1 MIGYIELQNL
11 GFAELIVLRRVAF
24 QTVLLNQVHASVL
37 DSLLRALSTIRSPV
51 FREFVLE
58 LGGNPDMFGGLPS
71 SYWGCWKKIERFLE
85 EQFAMHDDFRF
96 IIRTPGPPSWEVLR
110 WEALQGYARVIF
122 PLLASRGYIQFEVSL
137 L

>member
-1 MIGYIELQNL
+1 MGL
-11 GFAELIVLRRVAF
+11 GFTKLTVLRRLTF
-24 QTVLLNQVHASVL
+24 RMTLSQVHTYLPDRFLQV
-37 DSLLRALSTIRSPV
+37 LSTIKSPA

-58 LGGNPDMFGGLPS
+58 LRTRPLYFDWLPS
-71 SYWGCWKKIERFLE
+71 EERGRWEEVEKFFE
-85 EQFAMHDDFRF
+85 EQLAVHEDFRF

-122 PLLASRGYIQFEVSL
+122 PLLASRGCIHFEVSL

>member
-24 QTVLLNQVHASVL
+24 QTVLLSQVHASVL

-96 IIRTPGPPSWEVLR
+96 IIRRNQFHDREIAEET
-110 WEALQGYARVIF
+110 F
-122 PLLASRGYIQFEVSL
+122 PLLANKQRIRFENLRG
-137 L
+137 